1 MNSTFKKLL
10 ALTMVMALVLAL
22 GVGAFA
28 SGETMSMPGGGSS
41 SYTEGGAATDLASE
55 TYSGV
60 DFAESTGDNEAGV
73 RAGEGVVAVIEDS
86 TVTKSAGDLSGDD
99 ASFYGTNSG
108 VHTYEDADL
117 TITGSTIY
125 TNATGAN
132 GVFAYGDS
140 TITISDSI
148 VDTDGSASGGIM
160 VAGGGTLYATNLY
173 VTTEGGSSA
182 AIRSDRGGGL
192 MVINGGSYISN
203 GSIGTGSP
211 AVYCVADITVSNATL
226 VAKNAQAFCFE
237 GRNPGKIYNCYLEGN
252 YTASDD
258 DEACNVMIYQSMSGD
273 SEEGT
278 SYFTMVGGVLK
289 AVNSENLENYKMFY
303 TTNTY
308 CYISLYDVE
317 MIYPDTYYA
326 FLLCA
331 CNTNSRGWGTTGANG
346 SECVLYCI
354 SQEIMGDIVFDT
366 WSYLD
371 CYFTDGSVATTA
383 FVQREDNGDRGCS
396 VYLDATS
403 TIILTADST
412 VQNLYTGGSVI
423 VDEAGATVTIAAA
436 DGTVYVQGDSALT
449 LTVTGTYSEEDL
461 SAQENVANIGT
472 ETAYSFDPEAIA
484 AEYIDAS
491 YIPADEDG
499 NEYTEAHSFGDA
511 ADTASDEVVADASA
525 EVAGD
530 VEDMEA
536 LDDAPEIPDGLEVG
550 EEPPGGFGGID

>member
-1 MNSTFKKLL
+1 MTKTWKRVSAVFM
-10 ALTMVMALVLAL
+10 ALTMAGCISLS
-22 GVGAFA
+22 AFA
-28 SGETMSMPGGGSS
+28 SGEASGGMGMPGGGSQ
-41 SYTEGGAATDLASE
+41 SYTEGGAATDLESK

-60 DFAESTGDNEAGV
+60 TFAESTGENEAGV
-73 RAGEGVVAVIEDS
+73 RGGEGVVAVIEDS
-86 TVTKSAGDLSGDD
+86 TIEKTAGNYSGDN

-108 VHTYEDADL
+108 VHTYEDADV
-117 TITGSTIY
+117 TITGSTVH

-160 VAGGGTLYATNLY
+160 VAGGGTLYATDCY

-182 AIRSDRGGGL
+182 AIRSDRGSGL
-192 MVINGGSYISN
+192 MVVNGGSYITN
-203 GSIGTGSP
+203 GTLGTGSP
-211 AVYCVADITVSNATL
+211 AEYCVADITVSNATL
-226 VAKNAQAFCFE
+226 VAKNAQAMCFE

-258 DEACNVMIYQSMSGD
+258 DEASNVMVYQSMSGD
-273 SEEGT
+273 AEEGT

-289 AVNSENLENYKMFY
+289 AVNTENLENYKMFY

-308 CYISLYDVE
+308 CYISLSNVE
-317 MIYPDTYYA
+317 MIYPETYNA

-331 CNTNSRGWGTTGANG
+331 CNTNMRGWGTAGANG

-354 SQEIMGDIVFDT
+354 DQDIQGDIIFDT

-371 CYFTDGSVATTA
+371 CYFTQGSVATTA

-403 TIILTADST
+403 QIILTGDST

-423 VDEAGATVTIAAA
+423 VDEAGKTVTIAGA
-436 DGTVYVQGDSALT
+436 DGTVYVTGDSDLT
-449 LTVTGTYSEEDL
+449 ITVTGVYSEEDL

-472 ETAYSFDPEAIA
+472 EENYTFDPEAIA
-484 AEYIDAS
+484 EEYIDAS
-491 YIPADEDG
+491 YIPTDEAG
-499 NEYTEAHSFGDA
+499 NVYTEAAFGG
-511 ADTASDEVVADASA
+511 ADASA
-525 EVAGD
+525 SG
-530 VEDMEA
+530 EA
-536 LDDAPEIPDGLEVG
+536 SAEADADTYPEIPDGLEPG